1 MQGRCIGLVGK
12 DYVRKKKWVV
22 GFKEIEKFNDDL
34 LAKQVWRMI
43 NNSESLYFWV
53 FKARLFPN
61 CSILDAK
68 DNVVGSYVWKSIISA
83 RDVIQRGMVW
93 RIGNDQSVRVKRDKW
108 LPMKDNSYVVSP
120 LPSVIPETRM
130 SSLINSNLGMW
141 KYESVQQLFLPHKAS
156 LILGI
161 PFSLRMPA
169 DRVV

>member
-34 LAKQVWRMI
+34 LAKKVWQMI

-108 LPMKDNSYVVSP
+108 LPMKDNNYVISP

-156 LILGI
+156 FI
-161 PFSLRMPA
+161 PLSLRMPA

>member
-1 MQGRCIGLVGK
+1 M
-12 DYVRKKKWVV
+12 
-22 GFKEIEKFNDDL
+22 
-34 LAKQVWRMI
+34 
-43 NNSESLYFWV
+43 
-53 FKARLFPN
+53 
-61 CSILDAK
+61 
-68 DNVVGSYVWKSIISA
+68 
-83 RDVIQRGMVW
+83 W

-108 LPMKDNSYVVSP
+108 LPTKDNNYVISP

-161 PFSLRMPA
+161 PLSLRMPA